1 MVFMWVLDTLLFFL
15 EHTYINWL
23 RDHTFWAQVELEWR
37 LKVFP
42 STSNLWFLNFTA
54 LRYTLLFL
62 YFEIYIVHIINCEW
76 SRSINFPLRIF
87 CIRYKHIFIQQYID
101 IDMWLNF
108 FFNFSWNNDIILY
121 FFMFIFS
128 GSFYINDTI
137 LLKIIHVNYK
147 ILKFSIRNNKTS
159 IKLQN

>member
-1 MVFMWVLDTLLFFL
+1 MYVSVGHSFILPRT
-15 EHTYINWL
+15 HTYKLTKRPHFLGTSGIGMKI
-23 RDHTFWAQVELEWR
+23 R
-37 LKVFP
+37 VFP
-42 STSNLWFLNFTA
+42 SISNLWFLNFTA

-62 YFEIYIVHIINCEW
+62 YFEIYIVYVINCEW
-76 SRSINFPLRIF
+76 SRSINFLLRMF
-87 CIRYKHIFIQQYID
+87 CIRYKHIFIQQYIYRYVTKF
-101 IDMWLNF
+101 F